1 MKVKQWLASSLAVLM
16 LVSTAGCG
24 DSSSSSKADNASSS
38 ASGGAGTSDYTS
50 VVPDAAMPEKDYET
64 TTDGSA
70 KVTVDGTKFMV
81 GDKELWLNGVN
92 APWDKWNDFGGGFN
106 FEFWQ
111 DHFQKLHN
119 SGVNAA
125 RIWIVCNGDVG
136 MLISAD
142 GTFDGATTAHWEDLD
157 NLFYLAEQY
166 QIYIMATVQSFDNFK
181 DSNQNYNAWRAL
193 IQDSDKTDRFVDNYI
208 VPFVQRYGKSDYF
221 WSVDL
226 CNEPDWIVENDE
238 CGKLDW
244 LYLEQYYAKA
254 AAAIHANSDVLVTV
268 GMGMIKYNSDSQ
280 QGNKISDSELQG
292 VLSGDK
298 YDKSLAYVDFYS
310 THWYTWMQG
319 MWGYPFGES
328 PTDFGLDGTKPSVI
342 GECPA
347 VASDSDFDITS
358 AYEDAYNNGWNGVF
372 AWKTSGQDDGCG
384 LWLDI
389 QPAIEKMAGIC
400 EDKIFPN
407 GKKAV

>member
-38 ASGGAGTSDYTS
+38 ASGDAGTSYYTP
-50 VVPDAAMPEKDYET
+50 VVPEAAMPEKDYET

-70 KVTVDGTKFMV
+70 RVTVDGTKFMV

-125 RIWIVCNGDVG
+125 RIWVVCNGDVG

-226 CNEPDWIVENDE
+226 CNEPDWIVENEE

-280 QGNKISDSELQG
+280 QGNKISDSELQST
-292 VLSGDK
+292 LSGDK

-310 THWYTWMQG
+310 THRNTWMQG
-319 MWGYPFGES
+319 QWGYPFGES

-358 AYEDAYNNGWNGVF
+358 AYEEAYNNGWNGVF
-372 AWKTSGQDDGCG
+372 AWKTSGSDDGCG

>member
-16 LVSTAGCG
+16 LVSTVGCG
-24 DSSSSSKADNASSS
+24 DNSSSSKAESKSNNSS
-38 ASGGAGTSDYTS
+38 A
-50 VVPDAAMPEKDYET
+50 VVSETAMPEKDYAT

-70 KVTVDGTKFMV
+70 KVKIDGTKFMV

-125 RIWIVCNGDVG
+125 RIWIICNGDVG
-136 MLISAD
+136 MAISAD

-181 DSNQNYNAWRAL
+181 DQNQNYQAWRTL
-193 IQDSDKTDRFVDNYI
+193 IQDSDKTDMFVDNYI
-208 VPFVQRYGKSDYF
+208 VPLVQRYGKSDYF

-226 CNEPDWIVENDE
+226 CNEPDWIVENEE

-244 LYLEQYYAKA
+244 SYLEQYYAKA

-268 GMGMIKYNSDSQ
+268 GLGMIKYNSDSQ
-280 QGNKISDSELQG
+280 QGNKISDSELQS

-319 MWGYPFGES
+319 MWGYPFSES
-328 PTDFGLDGTKPSVI
+328 PTDFGLDGTKPCVI

-347 VASDSDFDITS
+347 VASGSDFDITS

>member
-50 VVPDAAMPEKDYET
+50 VVPEAAMPEKDYET

-280 QGNKISDSELQG
+280 QGNKISDSELQS

-358 AYEDAYNNGWNGVF
+358 AYEEAYNNGWNGVF

-384 LWLDI
+384 LWQDI

>member
-16 LVSTAGCG
+16 LVSTVGCG
-24 DSSSSSKADNASSS
+24 DNSSSSKAESKSNNSS
-38 ASGGAGTSDYTS
+38 A
-50 VVPDAAMPEKDYET
+50 VVSETAMPEKDYAT

-70 KVTVDGTKFMV
+70 KVKIDGTKFMV
-81 GDKELWLNGVN
+81 GDKELWFNGVN

-125 RIWIVCNGDVG
+125 RIWIICNGDVG
-136 MLISAD
+136 MAISAD

-181 DSNQNYNAWRAL
+181 DQNQNYQAWRTL
-193 IQDSDKTDRFVDNYI
+193 IQDSDKTDMFVDNYI
-208 VPFVQRYGKSDYF
+208 VPLVQRYGKSDYF

-226 CNEPDWIVENDE
+226 CNEPDWIVENEE

-244 LYLEQYYAKA
+244 SYLEQYYAKA

-268 GMGMIKYNSDSQ
+268 GLGMIKYNSDSQ
-280 QGNKISDSELQG
+280 QGNKISDSELQS

-319 MWGYPFGES
+319 MWGYPFSES
-328 PTDFGLDGTKPSVI
+328 PTDFGLDGTKPCVI

-347 VASDSDFDITS
+347 VASGSDFDITS

-407 GKKAV
+407 GKKTV

>member
-16 LVSTAGCG
+16 LVSTVGCG
-24 DSSSSSKADNASSS
+24 DNSSSSEAESKETNSS
-38 ASGGAGTSDYTS
+38 A
-50 VVPDAAMPEKDYET
+50 VVSETAMPEKDYAT

-70 KVTVDGTKFMV
+70 KVKIDGTKFMV
-81 GDKELWLNGVN
+81 GDKELWFNGVN

-125 RIWIVCNGDVG
+125 RIWIICNGDVG
-136 MLISAD
+136 MAISAD

-181 DSNQNYNAWRAL
+181 DQNQNYQAWRTL
-193 IQDSDKTDRFVDNYI
+193 IQDSDKTDMFVDNYI
-208 VPFVQRYGKSDYF
+208 VPLVQRYGKSDYF

-226 CNEPDWIVENDE
+226 CNEPDWIVENEE

-244 LYLEQYYAKA
+244 PYLEQYYAKA

-268 GMGMIKYNSDSQ
+268 GLGMIKYNSDSQ
-280 QGNKISDSELQG
+280 QGNKISDSELQS

-319 MWGYPFGES
+319 MWGYPFSES
-328 PTDFGLDGTKPSVI
+328 PTDFGLDGTKPCVI
-342 GECPA
+342 GECQA

-384 LWLDI
+384 LWQDI

>member
-50 VVPDAAMPEKDYET
+50 VVPEAAMPEKDYET

-244 LYLEQYYAKA
+244 PYLEQYYAKA

-280 QGNKISDSELQG
+280 KGNKISDSELQS

-358 AYEDAYNNGWNGVF
+358 AYEEAYNNGWNGVF

-384 LWLDI
+384 LWQDI

>member
-38 ASGGAGTSDYTS
+38 ASGGAGTSYYTP
-50 VVPDAAMPEKDYET
+50 VVPEAAMPEKDYET

-70 KVTVDGTKFMV
+70 RVTVDGTKFMV

-125 RIWIVCNGDVG
+125 RIWVVCNGDVG

-226 CNEPDWIVENDE
+226 CNEPDWIVENEE

-280 QGNKISDSELQG
+280 QGNKISDSELQSI
-292 VLSGDK
+292 LSGDK

-328 PTDFGLDGTKPSVI
+328 PTNFGLDGTKPSVI

-358 AYEDAYNNGWNGVF
+358 AYEEAYNNGWNGVF

>member
-16 LVSTAGCG
+16 LVSTVGCG
-24 DSSSSSKADNASSS
+24 DNSSSSKAESKSNNSS
-38 ASGGAGTSDYTS
+38 A
-50 VVPDAAMPEKDYET
+50 VVSETAMPEKDYAT

-70 KVTVDGTKFMV
+70 KVKIDGTKFMV
-81 GDKELWLNGVN
+81 GDKELWFNGVN

-125 RIWIVCNGDVG
+125 RIWIICNGDVG
-136 MLISAD
+136 MAISAD

-181 DSNQNYNAWRAL
+181 DQNQNYQAWRTL
-193 IQDSDKTDRFVDNYI
+193 IQDSDKTDMFVDNYI
-208 VPFVQRYGKSDYF
+208 VPLVQRYGKSDYF

-226 CNEPDWIVENDE
+226 CNEPDWIVENEE

-244 LYLEQYYAKA
+244 SYLEQYYAKA

-268 GMGMIKYNSDSQ
+268 GLGMIKYNSDSQ
-280 QGNKISDSELQG
+280 QGNKISDSELQS

-319 MWGYPFGES
+319 MWGYPFSES
-328 PTDFGLDGTKPSVI
+328 PTDFGLDGTKPCVI
-342 GECPA
+342 GECSA

-384 LWLDI
+384 LWQDI

>member
-38 ASGGAGTSDYTS
+38 ASGGAGTSYYTP
-50 VVPDAAMPEKDYET
+50 VVPEAAMPEKDYET

-70 KVTVDGTKFMV
+70 RVTVDGTKFMV

-125 RIWIVCNGDVG
+125 RIWVVCNGDVG

-226 CNEPDWIVENDE
+226 CNEPDWIVENEE

-280 QGNKISDSELQG
+280 QGNKISDSELQSI
-292 VLSGDK
+292 LSGDK

-358 AYEDAYNNGWNGVF
+358 AYEEAYNNGWNGVF

>member
-16 LVSTAGCG
+16 LVSTVGCG
-24 DSSSSSKADNASSS
+24 DNSSSSKAESKSTNSS
-38 ASGGAGTSDYTS
+38 AVTSET
-50 VVPDAAMPEKDYET
+50 AMPEKDYAT

-70 KVTVDGTKFMV
+70 KVKIDGTKFMV

-125 RIWIVCNGDVG
+125 RIWIICNGDVG
-136 MLISAD
+136 MAISAD

-181 DSNQNYNAWRAL
+181 DQNQNYQSWRTL
-193 IQDSDKTDRFVDNYI
+193 IQDSDKTDMFVDNYI
-208 VPFVQRYGKSDYF
+208 VPLVQRYGKSDYF

-226 CNEPDWIVENDE
+226 CNEPDWIVENEE

-244 LYLEQYYAKA
+244 PYLEQYYAKA

-268 GMGMIKYNSDSQ
+268 GLGMIKYNSDSQ
-280 QGNKISDSELQG
+280 QGNKISDSELQS

-319 MWGYPFGES
+319 MWGYPFSES
-328 PTDFGLDGTKPSVI
+328 PTDFGLDGTKPCVI

-384 LWLDI
+384 LWQDI